1 MIVVEA
7 DVELCARLPGDHIAS
22 GVADVDGREFEVG
35 GLELRAAVIERLVGE
50 RHDQPRNIRHWIGR
64 ALRIG
69 DVALHAV
76 DMERAGL
83 RAAAADLDAIA
94 EHLDIRRLAEH
105 AMIEFLAALVAGD
118 QKRDRALAVFLRL
131 AAIVGEILQHR
142 RDAAGDAALH
152 VDRAAAIE
160 ETVLDLAGERAV
172 RPRRLVAG
180 RYHIGMSGK
189 GDVRRLGADPRVEI
203 VDV

>member
-1 MIVVEA
+1 
-7 DVELCARLPGDHIAS
+7 
-22 GVADVDGREFEVG
+22 
-35 GLELRAAVIERLVGE
+35 
-50 RHDQPRNIRHWIGR
+50 
-64 ALRIG
+64 
-69 DVALHAV
+69 
-76 DMERAGL
+76 MERAGL

-105 AMIEFLAALVAGD
+105 AMIEFLAALGAPLQKLDGAVDGDVLFVAGD
-118 QKRDRALAVFLRL
+118 QERNRALWL
-131 AAIVGEILQHR
+131 AAVVVQILQHR
-142 RDAAGDAALH
+142 SDAAGDAALH

-189 GDVRRLGADPRVEI
+189 GDVRRLGADPGVEI